1 MSDQLHNLGFLRM
14 SVEDALVALLKTGCG
29 AATVRPAYTTDAM
42 EFPCVTVHAS
52 ATRERNEQDYNL
64 ARYVDVEIR
73 CITYAEPDGLLEA
86 REAHF
91 NLVACVYHTLA
102 QADAVTLLN
111 GLAVPRVAFWSCYAM
126 TDAGG
131 VIDGAYLST
140 IAVEIGATPQPI

>member
-1 MSDQLHNLGFLRM
+1 
-14 SVEDALVALLKTGCG
+14 
-29 AATVRPAYTTDAM
+29 
-42 EFPCVTVHAS
+42 VTVHAS

-73 CITYAEPDGLLEA
+73 CITYAEPEGLLQA

-102 QADAVTLLN
+102 QADTVSRLN
-111 GLAVPRVAFWSCYAM
+111 GLAAARVAFWSCYAM

-131 VIDGAYLST
+131 VIDDLIIYRIAKEEWMVVTNAAT
-140 IAVEIGATPQPI
+140 IAGDEAQFRKHLSKETDFRKSV